1 MPNTE
6 FRQGDAVKLDFSD
19 ETFAIHD
26 IMSEGRYG
34 DMEKFVKELLDA
46 GYEEVKLIP
55 TDDGMFMTKREAAKM
70 MLKGSSLLV
79 GRK

>member
-1 MPNTE
+1 MKPDYKN
-6 FRQGDAVKLDFSD
+6 RVPKGM
-19 ETFAIHD
+19 I
-26 IMSEGRYG
+26 YG
-34 DMEKFVKELLDA
+34 LVA
-46 GYEEVKLIP
+46 GTVVLTAAFIP

>member
-1 MPNTE
+1 
-6 FRQGDAVKLDFSD
+6 
-19 ETFAIHD
+19 
-26 IMSEGRYG
+26 
-34 DMEKFVKELLDA
+34 MEKFVKELRDA

-55 TDDGMFMTKREAAKM
+55 TDDGMFMTKLEATKM